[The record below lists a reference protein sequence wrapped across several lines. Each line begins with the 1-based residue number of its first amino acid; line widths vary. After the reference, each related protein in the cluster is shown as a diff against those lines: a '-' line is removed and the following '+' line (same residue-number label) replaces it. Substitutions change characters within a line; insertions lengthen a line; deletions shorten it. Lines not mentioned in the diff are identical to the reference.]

1 MSIPA
6 VIPRRGLLYVIV
18 TVRGYQR
25 ACYALK
31 IELLVSD
38 KILSLVSD
46 KKHNNPCNSLIIR
59 QHRHFNSW
67 WAWFFIIVAY
77 FSSPS
82 KIEGVRGSM
91 TESRCCFSNCFH
103 TPQSLRDSSPILR
116 EQLSPFSRT
125 LIKFYRLIVNS

>member
-1 MSIPA
+1 MNF
-6 VIPRRGLLYVIV
+6 
-18 TVRGYQR
+18 
-25 ACYALK
+25 
-31 IELLVSD
+31 SD
-38 KILSLVSD
+38 SQDSRTKTTIFKKYKKTLVSD

-59 QHRHFNSW
+59 QQHHFNSW
-67 WAWFFIIVAY
+67 WAWFFIFVAF

-116 EQLSPFSRT
+116 EQLFPLFPDT
-125 LIKFYRLIVNS
+125 NNKKTILV